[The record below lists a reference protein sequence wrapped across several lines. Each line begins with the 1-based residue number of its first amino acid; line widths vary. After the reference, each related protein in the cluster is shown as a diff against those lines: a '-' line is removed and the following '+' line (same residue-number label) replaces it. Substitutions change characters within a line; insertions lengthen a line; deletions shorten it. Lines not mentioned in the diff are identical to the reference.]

1 MSIIEGAFMT
11 IIIATLALAMGVQ
24 AAPTATQAPSPV
36 APAPAPDYKV
46 GVSRLS
52 DVIAKLGKPN
62 TVTTISDGSIVA
74 AFVSTRTRVKGAS
87 FVPIVGMFA
96 GGAKSKISVKVFTF
110 GADGL
115 LKSFTST
122 DSGTNCSVGIQGSN
136 CS

>member
-1 MSIIEGAFMT
+1 MT
-11 IIIATLALAMGVQ
+11 IIITMLALAMGVQ
-24 AAPTATQAPSPV
+24 AAPTATQAPAPV
-36 APAPAPDYKV
+36 APAPDYKV